1 MKTDMLWNTGAAG
14 PSPSSRSAVLVTSL
28 PGDCTE
34 REANLLGALL
44 PGFHSCEPKLNVPES
59 PQAVLWF
66 FSPESA
72 QMAVDRLHGF
82 QFDARTRLEARVVTG
97 KGHHPGN
104 NMTNTN
110 DLNPN
115 LSPNLDPNLSPNLDP
130 NLNPNP
136 NPTNAA
142 PTAEA
147 THSPMMPATYY
158 YAPMT
163 TMVMPNMPAN
173 PAMIVSPQMPQM
185 AQIPQMARMPR
196 GNHRG
201 NPPCNTLFIG
211 NLTVGASEVELE
223 DVFCR
228 FEGFVKVKLATTR
241 KGMSA
246 FVEFTTV
253 ENAVE
258 ALKNSQ
264 NVVLKSSSGRG
275 AIRVQYSKNPLG
287 SRGDSRLL
295 FAPVGSGLGPV
306 PVGSGLGPV
315 PVGSGCVPG
324 APVGSAPGM
333 YFVQQQLSGEL
344 FPVAAPDETAGT
356 HDTLSQQQHQ

>member
-1 MKTDMLWNTGAAG
+1 MKTEMLWNTGTAG
-14 PSPSSRSAVLVTSL
+14 SPSSRSAVLVTSL

-44 PGFHSCEPKLNVPES
+44 PGFHSCEPKLHVPEN

-66 FSPESA
+66 LSPESA
-72 QMAVDRLHGF
+72 QVAVQRLHGF

-97 KGHHPGN
+97 KGHRPAN
-104 NMTNTN
+104 NTTNTN
-110 DLNPN
+110 DFH
-115 LSPNLDPNLSPNLDP
+115 P
-130 NLNPNP
+130 NLNPTP
-136 NPTNAA
+136 NPTPNADPY
-142 PTAEA
+142 PTNDPPAEA
-147 THSPMMPATYY
+147 NHSPMMPGIPLDVPATYY

-173 PAMIVSPQMPQM
+173 PAMMMSPQMPQMPQM
-185 AQIPQMARMPR
+185 AQVPR

-295 FAPVGSGLGPV
+295 YAPVGSGL
-306 PVGSGLGPV
+306 
-315 PVGSGCVPG
+315 

-333 YFVQQQLSGEL
+333 YFVQPQLPAEL
-344 FPVAAPDETAGT
+344 FPSAAPDEIAGT
-356 HDTLSQQQHQ
+356 HDTQDTQDKLSQQEHQ